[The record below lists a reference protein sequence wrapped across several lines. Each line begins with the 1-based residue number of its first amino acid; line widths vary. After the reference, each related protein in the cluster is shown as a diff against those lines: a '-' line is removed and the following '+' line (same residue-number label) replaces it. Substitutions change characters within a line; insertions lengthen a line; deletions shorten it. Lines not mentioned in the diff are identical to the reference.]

1 MIIDIL
7 VKLQKNTPLRHTII
21 RNSLA
26 LLPNNMVH
34 KSDNCSIRFREL
46 ADKLYGLN
54 KITAETSDNSKTQFD
69 DLLKIAK
76 YEHREA
82 FVKFDYKKHCL
93 GDIIW
98 PFLMRLSDNKELCT
112 MCKVIFVLSH
122 GQSFTERGFSI
133 DKEVV
138 GDNMKG
144 RHLISQR
151 IVYDTLQSCYDG
163 KVLDFQVTSE
173 LKKACR
179 LAYQKYK
186 PELENTRV
194 AKKEDNVNCK
204 RKLKQEE
211 IQNIK
216 KQKLNVE
223 DAINALRESVNFEIL
238 AADQE
243 QNLTRVSKVA
253 AFIRM
258 ISEKEKTLRELTDA
272 EKQLEK

>member
-7 VKLQKNTPLRHTII
+7 VKLQENTPLGHTII
-21 RNSLA
+21 QNSLA